1 MARNKTVLL
10 RCTLEDGKISRKP
23 GERASLPEALA
34 KSLAGLGLVEI
45 LDSDAVA
52 IRNAAEPRNG
62 SRPAA
67 AQTPP
72 ASAPDGGAED
82 RGSGDAG
89 ADADA
94 DSADAGKE
102 DEANG

>member
-45 LDSDAVA
+45 LD
-52 IRNAAEPRNG
+52 
-62 SRPAA
+62 PAA
-67 AQTPP
+67 AKTPP
-72 ASAPDGGAED
+72 ASAPDGDGD
-82 RGSGDAG
+82 DTGSGDAG

-94 DSADAGKE
+94 DSAEAGKE
-102 DEANG
+102 DGTNG

>member
-45 LDSDAVA
+45 LD
-52 IRNAAEPRNG
+52 
-62 SRPAA
+62 PAA
-67 AQTPP
+67 VKTPP
-72 ASAPDGGAED
+72 ASAPDRDGD
-82 RGSGDAG
+82 DTGSGDAG
-89 ADADA
+89 ADSDADADA
-94 DSADAGKE
+94 DSAEAGKE
-102 DEANG
+102 QETNG

>member
-45 LDSDAVA
+45 LD
-52 IRNAAEPRNG
+52 
-62 SRPAA
+62 PAA
-67 AQTPP
+67 APPPVKTPP
-72 ASAPDGGAED
+72 ASAPDGDGD
-82 RGSGDAG
+82 DTGSGDAG

-94 DSADAGKE
+94 DSAEAEKE